1 MAEVPP
7 PTLVTFPAGTVR
19 GRSRVL
25 AARQSPDGNVALVAA
40 QTPFHPLDHSWPDQ
54 PADCGTAEIDGV
66 VYPVIDALTGAY
78 GPAGEFATGSAIPV
92 KRGDESWTWVV
103 VHVVEGLPD
112 PAAAVGRE
120 VILSVDTERRRALSA
135 AHTGC
140 HLFSLALNEALADRW
155 PSAVSV
161 PAQAASGADC
171 RTERGAGGSGDTRRT
186 SGPAADSADLAEV
199 SGATRTAVL
208 VEGGKP
214 DRGIRTDSLGNPD
227 FDAVAIESSRLDVTA
242 STDRYRIGKSLRR
255 KGFRSD
261 GLREALPRLTVQ
273 INARMTS
280 WVTADAS
287 VRIETGGPALTDR
300 RQWICEL
307 PYATAKISCGGTH
320 LARLGEVVAW
330 TTTLSLSQDGTELLA
345 VTTPK
350 RL

>member
-1 MAEVPP
+1 MAEVPS

-25 AARQSPDGNVALVAA
+25 AARKLPDGNVGLVAA

-54 PADCGTAEIDGV
+54 PADCGTAEIAGV

-78 GPAGEFATGSAIPV
+78 GPDGEFALGLAIPV

-112 PAAAVGRE
+112 PAAAVGGE
-120 VILSVDTERRRALSA
+120 VMLSVDTERREALSA

-155 PSAVSV
+155 PTAALEAAGENC
-161 PAQAASGADC
+161 PRGASGP
-171 RTERGAGGSGDTRRT
+171 
-186 SGPAADSADLAEV
+186 SGPAGPTADPA
-199 SGATRTAVL
+199 GTTGTTGTA
-208 VEGGKP
+208 EGGKS
-214 DRGIRTDSLGNPD
+214 DRGVRTDSLGNPD

-255 KGFRSD
+255 KGFRAD

-287 VRIETGGPALTDR
+287 VRVETGGPALTDR

-307 PYATAKISCGGTH
+307 PYATAKVSCGGTH

-330 TTTLSLSQDGTELLA
+330 TTNLSLSEDGTELLA